1 MRTMIRIRIPVE
13 AGNKSVKDGSL
24 PKTLGETLDRLK
36 PEAAYF
42 YTDGGLRTTLMVID
56 LKDPSEIPP
65 IAETFFQAFDASVEF
80 FPVMNADDLKKG
92 VAQVK

>member
-13 AGNKSVKDGSL
+13 AGNRSVKDGSL
-24 PKTLGETLDRLK
+24 PETLGGMLDRLK
-36 PEAAYF
+36 PEGSYF
-42 YTDGGLRTTLMVID
+42 YTDGGLRTMLLVFD

-65 IAETFFQAFDASVEF
+65 IAETFFQSFDASVEF

-92 VAQVK
+92 VSQL

>member
-1 MRTMIRIRIPVE
+1 MRTMIRIRIPVGP
-13 AGNKSVKDGSL
+13 GNKSVKDGSL
-24 PKTLGETLDRLK
+24 PKTLGEALDRFK

-42 YTDGGLRTTLMVID
+42 FTDQGLRTTLLVID
-56 LKDPSEIPP
+56 MKDAAEMPR

-92 VAQVK
+92 VSQL